1 MSTRTVA
8 AIVLA
13 GLLAALALGIA
24 RTTPRHVRPDPPGGH
39 TPVSV
44 SRDFTP
50 AQVARESAFHR
61 ALRPGSYAALL
72 TSLVLAGVLGLTPL
86 GARLVGLVGGGWL
99 RQALWG
105 AVALTVLGQALTL
118 PFAAWSQHVR
128 RRYGLSRQPWS
139 GWAGDV
145 VKSVLL
151 AAVLTMVVA
160 VAFVGLAR
168 AFPRSW
174 WVWTAGGAAALVVA
188 LSFGYP
194 LVVEPLFNKF
204 TPMAAGPLRTDLL
217 DLAARDHVRVS
228 DVLVADA
235 SRRTTALNA
244 YVSGFGASRRIVVY
258 DTLLRD
264 ASPEEVRLVVAH
276 ELGHAKRQD
285 VLYGTVLGALGAAAA
300 MVAAYLLLGWS
311 RLLAA
316 AGVDGPGDARVLPLL
331 FLLAALA
338 GLATQPAQ
346 AWVSR
351 QIEARADRHALD
363 LTRDPDTF
371 VTMQKRLAV
380 TNLSDLDPN
389 PVDYLLFTDHP
400 TAPGRIAMARDWAAA
415 HAAEGRR

>member
-1 MSTRTVA
+1 VA
-8 AIVLA
+8 GIVLA
-13 GLLAALALGIA
+13 GLLAALVLGIA
-24 RTTPRHVRPDPPGGH
+24 LTTPRHVRPDPPGGH
-39 TPVSV
+39 TPVST

-61 ALRPGSYAALL
+61 ALRPGSYGGLL

-105 AVALTVLGQALTL
+105 GVALTVLGQALTL
-118 PFAAWSQHVR
+118 PFAAWAQHVR

-139 GWAGDV
+139 GWGADV

-168 AFPRSW
+168 AFPRTW

-194 LVVEPLFNKF
+194 VVVEPLFNKF

-217 DLAARDHVRVS
+217 DLAARDHVKVS

-258 DTLLRD
+258 DTLLRQ
-264 ASPEEVRLVVAH
+264 ASPAEVRLVVAH

-285 VLYGTVLGALGAAAA
+285 VLSGTALGALGAAAA

-389 PVDYLLFTDHP
+389 PVDYVLFTDHP
-400 TAPGRIAMARDWAAA
+400 TAPQRIAMARDWALA
-415 HAAEGRR
+415 HAAGPAERQR